1 MVERNRE
8 EWNLKIQRA
17 STLWAAVRAAGSIC
31 SANERKKGTKE
42 TSPRRGG
49 RTGDRLFL
57 LFFLSLSLSPRGVLS
72 TGRAHVDRHRFN
84 ARSIAIFS
92 NIKRKEAASKV
103 SRRSVTQ
110 ESTIRDPLLFYL
122 SLSRNVY
129 FETRV
134 FLKEERKSV
143 RALMLVEIL
152 AEIREGGGRERWWK
166 ERGGGRRARGERER
180 GGNKGGRVRNH
191 LCTQVSWRASRKK
204 TMPAFHV
211 HTFIRGEP
219 KTNRDPSRGHEY
231 TNALLPGN
239 SIRFRRVWSSVRR
252 EGALPTL
259 RSIRTRFKLSNISL
273 TFFK

>member
-1 MVERNRE
+1 MQTYWRAIRAGYRRTFELEEERRTVKGGTKTRRKCVVERNRE

-143 RALMLVEIL
+143 RPLMLVEIL
-152 AEIREGGGRERWWK
+152 AEIREGGGRERWK
-166 ERGGGRRARGERER
+166 KGERGEGARGEQR
-180 GGNKGGRVRNH
+180 GT
-191 LCTQVSWRASRKK
+191 CSQS
-204 TMPAFHV
+204 PV
-211 HTFIRGEP
+211 HSGIVEGE
-219 KTNRDPSRGHEY
+219 
-231 TNALLPGN
+231 
-239 SIRFRRVWSSVRR
+239 
-252 EGALPTL
+252 
-259 RSIRTRFKLSNISL
+259 
-273 TFFK
+273 